1 MIKYRWKYNVKRFIK
16 MLVRQITKIGTGL
29 FISIP
34 PDVLRVLDWE
44 MGDYLKIE
52 IIGQNA
58 ILISRLATEEVK
70 QLIEKYPVPKKRKFP
85 DTIRPKFVKYD
96 PTKEI
101 HK

>member
-1 MIKYRWKYNVKRFIK
+1 MLKYKWIYNLEKFTK
-16 MLVRQITKIGTGL
+16 MLVRQIKKIGTGL
-29 FISIP
+29 FVSIP

-52 IIGQNA
+52 VIGQNA
-58 ILISRLATEEVK
+58 LLITRLKTEEIK
-70 QLIEKYPVPKKRKFP
+70 QLLEKYPVPKRRKFP

-101 HK
+101 QQ